1 MKRKQRKLTKF
12 GKALKVS
19 LEAAIL
25 LLFGLLLSFTGVC
38 ELGDSVSSY
47 ILHGSVVIVLLGAVV
62 YIYNKIFE

>member
-1 MKRKQRKLTKF
+1 MKQRKLTKF

-25 LLFGLLLSFTGVC
+25 LLFFLLLSFTGFC

-47 ILHGSVVIVLLGAVV
+47 ILHSSVVIVLLGIVV

>member
-1 MKRKQRKLTKF
+1 MKRRKLTKF

-47 ILHGSVVIVLLGAVV
+47 ILHGSVVIVLLGIVV

>member
-1 MKRKQRKLTKF
+1 MKRRKLTKF

-25 LLFGLLLSFTGVC
+25 LLFFLLLSFTGVC

-47 ILHGSVVIVLLGAVV
+47 ILHGSVVIVLLGIVV